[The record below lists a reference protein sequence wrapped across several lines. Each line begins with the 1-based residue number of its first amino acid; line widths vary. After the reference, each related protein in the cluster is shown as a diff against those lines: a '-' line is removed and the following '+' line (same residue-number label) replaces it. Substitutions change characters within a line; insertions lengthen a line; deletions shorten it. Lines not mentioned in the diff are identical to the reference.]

1 MIDPCAPFDDSP
13 LAFVRTDASQR
24 IVVSNSNFSR
34 WLGVPAQQLSGNS
47 FPELLSLPARMYFLN
62 SLLPALKHTGR
73 AEEVYLEFSA
83 AGDARLPLLA
93 GVRSTTD
100 LPGGHDF
107 YMLPMLRRQQI
118 EHQLI
123 EAREQARKLMVEQ
136 RQANQELEQVRAM
149 LEAKQEELTRL
160 NARLAIEASTDPLTG
175 LANRRAFNAAAQ
187 VRLASFFQEGTP
199 LALVLFDIDFFK
211 RINDTYGHEAGD
223 NVLRELALYVLS
235 CIREH
240 DLLARI
246 GGEEFALLLANVGR
260 HAAACVAGR
269 IRQGLHGRALAG
281 HNITISAG
289 ITLPEP
295 GDTPGSLMLRAD
307 QALYRAKRDGRDRV
321 TVV

>member
-1 MIDPCAPFDDSP
+1 M
-13 LAFVRTDASQR
+13 AFVRTDAGQR
-24 IVVSNSNFSR
+24 IVVCNRNFSR
-34 WLGVPAQQLSGNS
+34 WLGIPEQQLSGNS
-47 FPELLSLPARMYFLN
+47 FPGFLSMPARLYFLN
-62 SLLPALKHTGR
+62 SLLP
-73 AEEVYLEFSA
+73 
-83 AGDARLPLLA
+83 LLA
-93 GVRSTTD
+93 GVRATTD
-100 LPGGHDF
+100 PPGGHDF

-136 RQANQELEQVRAM
+136 RQANEELESVRAM
-149 LEAKQEELTRL
+149 LEAKQ
-160 NARLAIEASTDPLTG
+160 
-175 LANRRAFNAAAQ
+175 
-187 VRLASFFQEGTP
+187 V
-199 LALVLFDIDFFK
+199 K
-211 RINDTYGHEAGD
+211 KINDTHGHEAGD

-289 ITLPEP
+289 VAAPEN
-295 GDTPGSLMLRAD
+295 GDSSGSLMLRAD
-307 QALYRAKRDGRDRV
+307 QALYRAKRDGRDGRDRV
-321 TVV
+321 ASA